1 MTILRMDNGGFCRGA
16 QRTLGLAGVVE
27 LKYLMASRILTGSA
41 FDWGSQPYQDFRDL
55 MKLRNDLVHP
65 RHREQE
71 PATQPTRRAR
81 CIQEGPH
88 GAPVRCS
95 AWLQQLW
102 LTQRQTPEVAER

>member
-65 RHREQE
+65 RHREQRARDTTDE
-71 PATQPTRRAR
+71 KGQVHPRRATR
-81 CIQEGPH
+81 CPGPVLCV
-88 GAPVRCS
+88 GFS
-95 AWLQQLW
+95 NSG
-102 LTQRQTPEVAER
+102 